1 MPSAV
6 PDQLQGGASEALRML
21 TNSLASEDWNNG
33 GARGLLPL
41 SKREQQLQEGHSQY
55 WGLGNVKTGAETSSK
70 FWP

>member
-1 MPSAV
+1 
-6 PDQLQGGASEALRML
+6 ML

>member
-1 MPSAV
+1 
-6 PDQLQGGASEALRML
+6 ML

-41 SKREQQLQEGHSQY
+41 SKCEQQLREGHSQY
-55 WGLGNVKTGAETSSK
+55 WGFGDKTGAETSSK